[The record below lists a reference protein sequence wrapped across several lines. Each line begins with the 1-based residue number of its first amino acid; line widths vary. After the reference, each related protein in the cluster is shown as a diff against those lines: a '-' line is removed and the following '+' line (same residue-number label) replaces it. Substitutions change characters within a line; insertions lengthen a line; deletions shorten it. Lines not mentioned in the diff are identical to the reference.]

1 MDFAN
6 INFARLLYLILI
18 LAVLLTLFLVSNKKY
33 LNRNLQNLS
42 IWLLIFFGAVAAYY
56 VWDDLKFDIQKT
68 KQKIEHLSD
77 GNLVIRKAKDGHFY
91 LPMELNEQPII
102 FLVDTGATRTVLS
115 KEDFARLGERMT
127 IFPTMRKLETA
138 NGSIFADELK
148 VKSVTVFGHQLGS
161 SDLLVVSK
169 NFEGPK
175 ISLLGLDL
183 LNKFPNFEISKNS
196 LTLQLR

>member
-18 LAVLLTLFLVSNKKY
+18 LVVLLTLFLVSNKKY

-91 LPMELNEQPII
+91 LPMELKRFP
-102 FLVDTGATRTVLS
+102 
-115 KEDFARLGERMT
+115 ER
-127 IFPTMRKLETA
+127 
-138 NGSIFADELK
+138 
-148 VKSVTVFGHQLGS
+148 
-161 SDLLVVSK
+161 
-169 NFEGPK
+169 
-175 ISLLGLDL
+175 
-183 LNKFPNFEISKNS
+183 
-196 LTLQLR
+196 

>member
-1 MDFAN
+1 
-6 INFARLLYLILI
+6 
-18 LAVLLTLFLVSNKKY
+18 
-33 LNRNLQNLS
+33 
-42 IWLLIFFGAVAAYY
+42 
-56 VWDDLKFDIQKT
+56 
-68 KQKIEHLSD
+68 
-77 GNLVIRKAKDGHFY
+77 
-91 LPMELNEQPII
+91 
-102 FLVDTGATRTVLS
+102 
-115 KEDFARLGERMT
+115 MT